1 MSTEVASVLTANAG
15 GLRIAYSRSGPAGAE
30 PLLLLHGLGSD
41 HLGIADLA
49 ARLTGA
55 DVITPDLPGFGDSP
69 PLSGPHT
76 MAAYADALDTLRE
89 HLDLE
94 RTIVVGHSLGADIAL
109 VYAARH
115 AHRVRALCLLNPVT
129 AGTGPTAWLGRAYYR
144 LGAALPTRIART
156 WLLSRPSI
164 YLVDGVVTVSR
175 DPEVRARIRRADY
188 RSARTASPRAIS
200 EAYLSLRETPFAD
213 LAPRITAP
221 TLTVT
226 GTRDKI
232 ARPEAVERIHQLIPN
247 SRLVLVPGAGHLWP
261 AEDPDDAAAL
271 ITSELGLAEPHARPS

>member
-1 MSTEVASVLTANAG
+1 MSTEVISVRTATTG
-15 GLRIAYSRSGPAGAE
+15 GLRIAYARSGSAGAG

-41 HLGIADLA
+41 HAGIADLA
-49 ARLTGA
+49 GRLTGA

-69 PLSGPHT
+69 PMAGPHT
-76 MAAYADALDTLRE
+76 MTGYADALDSLRAY
-89 HLDLE
+89 LGLE
-94 RTIVVGHSLGADIAL
+94 RVTVVGHSLGADIAL

-115 AHRVRALCLLNPVT
+115 AHRVRTLCLLNPVT

-144 LGAALPTRIART
+144 IGSALPTRIART
-156 WLLSRPSI
+156 WLLSKPSI

-175 DPEVRARIRRADY
+175 DPAVRARIRQADY

-200 EAYLSLRETPFAD
+200 EAYLSLRDTPFAD
-213 LAPRITAP
+213 LAPRITAD

-232 ARPEAVERIHQLIPN
+232 ARPGAVERIHRLIPR

-261 AEDPDDAAAL
+261 AEDPDAAAEL
-271 ITSELGLAEPHARPS
+271 ITSELGIAGP